1 MELVRAYRFPH
12 VNMDLIAGLPADT
25 PEGFR
30 RSLDKCLELGADDIT
45 IHTLALKKGSR
56 ILLEHLT
63 IPSAEAVGEMLDYA
77 NEALRAAVLA
87 KRQGLNVRVI
97 NMPTIKPIDEEIILT
112 AARECGRIITVEEHS
127 IIGGLGEAVCSVVSE
142 KLPVPV
148 RRIGVMDQFGHSGPA
163 NEVLRDYGLTADNI
177 VNVIRDIV
185 RPDAK
190 A

>member
-1 MELVRAYRFPH
+1 M
-12 VNMDLIAGLPADT
+12 T
-25 PEGFR
+25 
-30 RSLDKCLELGADDIT
+30 
-45 IHTLALKKGSR
+45 
-56 ILLEHLT
+56 
-63 IPSAEAVGEMLDYA
+63 

-190 A
+190 ADFPLQVQQPRKATAFQGCFCRGEHCSPVNLAAPCTFRSMRASTPTP